1 MTKPFLLALR
11 PSAKWRVVIL
21 WLLLFSSSLA
31 AADVH
36 AAPSAQG
43 PENLYLP
50 LVSNNNCS
58 AQKGLSRF
66 GVQLYGGSE
75 YSSSYFPFLMES
87 GATWFRNE
95 LAWGLVEPANVD
107 PPQFNWGIA
116 DRIVAGA
123 QCFNIIL
130 THYLNPSWA
139 ATRPQG
145 PIDKVGLDE
154 FAEYIGALV
163 ERYDGD
169 GNADA
174 PGSPVVNYYEFF
186 NEPDARPTPNGG
198 RWGNNG
204 ADYAEMLETVYPVV
218 KAANPN
224 AQVLL
229 GGVAHDLFVEDG
241 GIFVRSFIDD
251 VLKAG
256 GGNFFDIMNFHQYS
270 AFANNWT
277 TGKGPG
283 LIEKTAAIRQ
293 ILAAN
298 GVNKPFFITEAGW
311 HNNGNTT
318 PASSDEEQMRH
329 VVALYVQSMAANVDV
344 LIWWPFVDIGPTYQ
358 FDMGLVTFPAPRQR
372 KPAFFVYKILI
383 EEMRTAQFVRT
394 LPASETGNADLEVHH
409 FVDTKNG
416 QILLVAWLDPLKTT
430 ASAPLQL
437 ATERVSVRSM
447 EGVVTIVADEDDGR
461 NDGKVSLTISRPVYI
476 RFL

>member
-1 MTKPFLLALR
+1 M
-11 PSAKWRVVIL
+11 
-21 WLLLFSSSLA
+21 
-31 AADVH
+31 
-36 AAPSAQG
+36 QG
-43 PENLYLP
+43 SENLYLP
-50 LVSNNNCS
+50 LVSNNNCT
-58 AQKGLSRF
+58 AQKGVSRF
-66 GVQLYGGSE
+66 GIQLYGGSG
-75 YSSSYFPFLMES
+75 YSSAYFPFLMDS
-87 GATWFRNE
+87 GATWIRNE

-107 PPQFNWGIA
+107 PPQFNWRTA
-116 DRIVAGA
+116 DSVVAGA
-123 QCFNIIL
+123 QCFNFIF

-186 NEPDARPTPNGG
+186 NEPDARPTPDGG

-224 AQVLL
+224 AKVLL

-270 AFANNWT
+270 AFASNWT
-277 TGKGPG
+277 PGKGPG

-298 GVNKPFFITEAGW
+298 GVNKPIFITEAGW
-311 HNNGNTT
+311 HNNSNTT

-344 LIWWPFVDIGPTYQ
+344 LIWWPFFDIGPTYQ
-358 FDMGLVTFPAPRQR
+358 FDMGLVTFTPNQR
-372 KPAFFVYKILI
+372 KPSFFVYKVLI

-394 LPASETGNADLEVHH
+394 LPATETGDADLEVHH
-409 FVDTKNG
+409 FTDAKNG

-430 ASAPLQL
+430 TSAPLQL
-437 ATERVSVRSM
+437 TTERVSVKSM
-447 EGVVTIVADEDDGR
+447 EGVVTIVGDQDDGR
-461 NDGKVSLTISRPVYI
+461 NDGKVSLMISRPVYI
-476 RFL
+476 RFIQ